1 MRDSQK
7 SQIISTTLRQIAEQA
22 KRYPDRVFTSLC
34 HYMDVVFLE
43 EAYWRL
49 KRNSA
54 PGLSGITFK
63 DYGEQLDDNL
73 HALHKR
79 LKTGRYKASAI
90 KRVWIDKDRQRK
102 RPIGLSELE
111 DKIVQKAAEML
122 LSAIYGQDFYGFSY
136 GFREGKSA
144 HQGLKELRDCCRLKN
159 IGWIVDADISGFF
172 DNIDRP
178 QLRTFIKERV
188 NDGGLL
194 KLIGKWLNVGIMD
207 GDVLS
212 YSDKGAP
219 QGSVISPV
227 LANIFL
233 HHVLDKW
240 FVEEVKPRLKGRC
253 FIVRFADDF
262 VIGMEREEDAKRLM
276 AVLPKRFGKHGLEL
290 HPEKTK
296 LLDFRKPSRDDTG
309 GNNTFDFLGF
319 THYWSK
325 SRKGNWI
332 IKRKTASK
340 KVRKTIQALRD
351 WCRRNRHLDLN
362 EQYRI
367 LCSKLRGHFQY
378 FGIRCNMRAMEA
390 VLYHAIR
397 NWKFW
402 LNRRSRKKAINWEK
416 FSKLLEQIPLPK
428 PRIVHNV

>member
-1 MRDSQK
+1 MRDAQK

-22 KRYPDRVFTSLC
+22 KGYPDRVFTSLC
-34 HYMDVVFLE
+34 HYMDVDFLE

-49 KRNSA
+49 NRNSA

-63 DYGEQLDDNL
+63 DYGKQLNDNL
-73 HALHKR
+73 QTLHRR
-79 LKTGRYKASAI
+79 LTTGQYKASAI
-90 KRVWIDKDRQRK
+90 KRIWLEKDRDRK

-111 DKIVQKAAEML
+111 DKIVQKSVAML
-122 LSAIYGQDFYGFSY
+122 LSAVYGQDFHEFSY
-136 GFREGKSA
+136 GFREGKNA
-144 HQGLKELRDCCRLKN
+144 HQGLKTLRDSCRLKN

-172 DNIDRP
+172 DNIDRK
-178 QLRTFIKERV
+178 LLKGLIKQRI

-194 KLIGKWLNVGIMD
+194 TLIGKWLNVGIRD
-207 GDVLS
+207 GDVLT
-212 YSDKGAP
+212 YSEKGTP

-233 HHVLDKW
+233 HHVLDNW
-240 FVEEVKPRLKGRC
+240 FIDAVKPRLKGRC

-262 VIGMEREEDAKRLM
+262 VLGFEREDDAKKLM

-290 HPEKTK
+290 HPTKTK
-296 LLDFRKPSRDDTG
+296 LLEFRKPSRDATRG
-309 GNNTFDFLGF
+309 SNTFDFLGF

-325 SRKGNWI
+325 SRNGNWI
-332 IKRKTASK
+332 IKRKTSNQ
-340 KVRKTIQALRD
+340 KVRKTIQTLRD
-351 WCRRNRHLDLN
+351 WCRLNRHFDLN
-362 EQYRI
+362 EQYRL

-378 FGIRCNMRAMEA
+378 FGIRCNTRAMEA

-402 LNRRSRKKAINWEK
+402 LNRRSRKKALNWKK
-416 FSKLLEQIPLPK
+416 FDQLLKRIPLPK